1 MVTKVKLTYRDYL
14 DMPGEDRFELIDGE
28 LILVGSPNTA
38 HQTAVV
44 DLGFLMYSHVKKI
57 DLGRIFVAPFDVVF
71 SDTDVVQPDLVFVS
85 KEREGIITPANIQG
99 APDMLV
105 EILSPSSRS
114 RDWSE
119 KRELYAQYGVQEYWI
134 IDPVER
140 KIWIMRL
147 RKGALEI
154 AGEYG
159 AGDTAASSTV
169 AGFGVRVDEIF

>member
-1 MVTKVKLTYRDYL
+1 MITKAKLTYRDYL

-38 HQTAVV
+38 HQTAV
-44 DLGFLMYSHVKKI
+44 LNLATRMNSFVKEKN
-57 DLGRIFVAPFDVVF
+57 LGRAFVAPFDVVF

-85 KEREGIITPANIQG
+85 KEREGIITSANIQG
-99 APDMLV
+99 TPDMLV

-134 IDPVER
+134 IDPIER

-147 RKGALEI
+147 RKGALEV

-159 AGDTAASSTV
+159 AGDTAASSVV

>member
-1 MVTKVKLTYRDYL
+1 MITKAKLTYRDYL

-28 LILVGSPNTA
+28 LILVGSPNRA
-38 HQTAVV
+38 HQMTSIELVSRIHAYVSKN
-44 DLGFLMYSHVKKI
+44 DLGWVFH
-57 DLGRIFVAPFDVVF
+57 APFDVIF

-85 KEREGIITPANIQG
+85 KESESIITSANIQG

-119 KRELYAQYGVQEYWI
+119 KRELYAQYGIQEYWI

-147 RKGALEI
+147 REGALEVV
-154 AGEYG
+154 GEYG